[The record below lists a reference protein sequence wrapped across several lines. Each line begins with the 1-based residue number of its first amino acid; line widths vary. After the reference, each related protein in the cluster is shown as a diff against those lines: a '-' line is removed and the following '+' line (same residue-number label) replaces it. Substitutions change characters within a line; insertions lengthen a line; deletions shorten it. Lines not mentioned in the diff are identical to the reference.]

1 MRVLFDTGQGLGILN
16 NSLIL
21 KRPLSEI
28 DALVLSHGHYDHTSG
43 IPQVMQNLDTIPV
56 YCHPDVF
63 LERYWSDGMTKRHIG
78 IRLTRSYLESLGC
91 RFDFVSEFSEIL
103 PGVFVTGEVP
113 RTTRFEPPDPNMKVA
128 VDKDGHVELVQDFL
142 KDDLSMVLDMSKGLV
157 VILGCAHSG
166 IINILRWVS
175 SNLPGRSVHTVL
187 GGTHLGFARPE
198 QFEQTLAALE
208 EFEIARLGAS
218 HCTGLENASRL
229 YCALGQRFFH
239 ASVGVSVSL

>member
-1 MRVLFDTGQGLGILN
+1 
-16 NSLIL
+16 
-21 KRPLSEI
+21 
-28 DALVLSHGHYDHTSG
+28 
-43 IPQVMQNLDTIPV
+43 
-56 YCHPDVF
+56 
-63 LERYWSDGMTKRHIG
+63 
-78 IRLTRSYLESLGC
+78 
-91 RFDFVSEFSEIL
+91 
-103 PGVFVTGEVP
+103 
-113 RTTRFEPPDPNMKVA
+113 MKVA